1 MFKNKETKKR
11 FSKVALAALLAA
23 AVISSSMAGCSGS
36 KSSSSSSSNSSSDEA
51 PETEVVTRVV
61 NGVYVDENGNIVTDP
76 SGNPATVPAT
86 TANTAETKAAGSDNK
101 QQSSA
106 ANQGGSSQSSSG
118 SGQASGGNSQSGN
131 GGGQT
136 SSGGNSGNSGSRVQT
151 PSNASQGNTTKKSKK
166 DSSASGLTIGGK
178 TYNVGDTV
186 TCTYFLEAPETLVN
200 FQGRIDF
207 DSDLLSVSSAKL
219 IEPASYGAM
228 INSKLSDHISFN
240 GSDLSGYDFTS
251 PGYEFIV
258 VEYKVKG
265 KGTADPSIQFEVIT
279 SLNNKSYSDNSGILS
294 NGAKIW
300 AVYS

>member
-11 FSKVALAALLAA
+11 FSTVALAALLAA

-207 DSDLLSVSSAKL
+207 DSDLL
-219 IEPASYGAM
+219 
-228 INSKLSDHISFN
+228 
-240 GSDLSGYDFTS
+240 GYDFTS

>member
-1 MFKNKETKKR
+1 M
-11 FSKVALAALLAA
+11 
-23 AVISSSMAGCSGS
+23 
-36 KSSSSSSSNSSSDEA
+36 
-51 PETEVVTRVV
+51 
-61 NGVYVDENGNIVTDP
+61 
-76 SGNPATVPAT
+76 
-86 TANTAETKAAGSDNK
+86 
-101 QQSSA
+101 
-106 ANQGGSSQSSSG
+106 
-118 SGQASGGNSQSGN
+118 
-131 GGGQT
+131 
-136 SSGGNSGNSGSRVQT
+136 QT